1 MNENF
6 PALEAEEEKEQGT
19 SNQNLKRIKTS
30 QLKEKTN
37 NLKRVQKSELKEKNQ
52 TLKKVRKP
60 KTKEENQIFKVRKPT
75 FKAEEEIAEAQLS
88 IRSQSTSRSG
98 RVIKTPKKFLS
109 VGEEKEDKGDIQIR
123 LEEVRIKDV
132 RVILPK
138 VPREAFDK
146 LFVQKEKVC
155 SAANLVRKEVE
166 KLSAEKE
173 KKISSVANSLMR
185 ELDEVMEAFG
195 DGGHVKM
202 GSKVSENFIEAPLEK
217 GSAVQQLS
225 DSWEDWESM
234 ATVESLEGPWRAI
247 ESESYGGESFDIQK
261 VDSVL
266 IQSDEETTDLVMSH
280 DGEDSEYLT
289 SESDPSSLL
298 NCVELTLFG
307 EEGELKRSSVRSPG
321 LGR

>member
-1 MNENF
+1 
-6 PALEAEEEKEQGT
+6 
-19 SNQNLKRIKTS
+19 
-30 QLKEKTN
+30 LKEKTN

-60 KTKEENQIFKVRKPT
+60 KSKEENQIFKVRKPT
-75 FKAEEEIAEAQLS
+75 FKAEEEIAEAQSS

-155 SAANLVRKEVE
+155 SAANFVRKEVE
-166 KLSAEKE
+166 RLSVEKE
-173 KKISSVANSLMR
+173 KKVSSVANPLMR

-195 DGGHVKM
+195 EEGYVKM
-202 GSKVSENFIEAPLEK
+202 RSNDKALLEK

-298 NCVELTLFG
+298 NCVELTLFS
-307 EEGELKRSSVRSPG
+307 EEGELKRSSFRSPG